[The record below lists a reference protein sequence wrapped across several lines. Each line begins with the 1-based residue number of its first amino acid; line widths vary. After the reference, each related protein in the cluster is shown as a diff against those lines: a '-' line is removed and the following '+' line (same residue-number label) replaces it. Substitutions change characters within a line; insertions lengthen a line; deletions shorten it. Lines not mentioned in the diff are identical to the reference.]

1 MVHTPPSHALAPSR
15 QLRRAT
21 LLSILLSILLSTL
34 PPLTPTLGAA
44 LAKWLENKRLREQRL
59 AQRRQYGAIRMNPV
73 LVSAVEVKAP
83 DALSPPP
90 SDAGSVRGS
99 VSFDGGLPALVG
111 VGVGVGGG
119 GGRGGGGGGGVGMGQ
134 QHQHQQQ
141 QQRGKQRFSGRPK
154 PQPDPL
160 PKRVVV
166 ANASGRRMNAVGSG
180 PSASPS
186 LTAASRSKAAA
197 AATPRHLQPMTN
209 APEPPLRELP
219 PALQVCS
226 QLRPPATHC
235 V

>member
-134 QHQHQQQ
+134 QHQ
-141 QQRGKQRFSGRPK
+141 RGKQRFSGRPK